1 MPMSREVLWNK
12 IEEKITVE
20 GRCYGKTGDIAIP
33 IEWLDKFSE
42 QQIATILAGYFTE
55 NFVSKGHAVDFAL
68 HMKEGNPHADFFVP
82 QMKFDENGE
91 LIMSK
96 VKTVFANTYDK
107 ETDTYGYNPELPS
120 YDRNDSD
127 NPN

>member
-1 MPMSREVLWNK
+1 MLN
-12 IEEKITVE
+12 
-20 GRCYGKTGDIAIP
+20 
-33 IEWLDKFSE
+33 
-42 QQIATILAGYFTE
+42 ILS
-55 NFVSKGHAVDFAL
+55 VKGHAVDFAL

-91 LIMSK
+91 LIMPK